1 MDIIKPTANLISLTT
16 ANTIYNSPLVFI
28 STNTAALI
36 TVANSSI
43 QLGTFV
49 IPANQYIFVAKK
61 PNDTVASNV
70 AVSATP
76 AAYRG

>member
-16 ANTIYNSPLVFI
+16 ANTIYNSPLVFV
-28 STNTAALI
+28 SATTAALI
-36 TVANSSI
+36 TVANSGGN
-43 QLGTFV
+43 LGTFV
-49 IPANQYIFVAKK
+49 IPANQYIFVAKQ
-61 PNDTVASNV
+61 PTDTVASNV